1 LKEKILYLGEAMN
14 KYKKDLISEKDF
26 TMISKYATSPL
37 LSGDE
42 YAELKESLMGME
54 YDLETE
60 EEIKESLN
68 EVNDE
73 AELDDTL

>member
-1 LKEKILYLGEAMN
+1 MN